1 MFCPNCGKELKDG
14 SKFCPNCGNPVPV
27 RAAAVNEEAKVTPK
41 AAELAHQPVEP
52 QEAAAAAPT
61 EAEAPKAEQPVEQT
75 VTEPQEP
82 VHQTA
87 AEPQEPVQQT
97 ATESQ
102 EPVYQATAE
111 PQEPVQQNA
120 TQSTPPVQASAA
132 QTVPPAQ
139 AAATQ
144 TVPPVQQPA
153 PRPVQQQPAP
163 AAPYAASP
171 GSVNP
176 SIAGTGHK
184 KHYQKPEDYRNLGV
198 FVLLEFVTFG
208 LYYLYN
214 IVRMTKATN
223 KDDRFGRRSPIA
235 WLILS
240 IFFWPAHWFWFY
252 KTGKILDDMVY
263 KRTGKETSMAVAGLI
278 LAIFQLGFIAMLIFQ
293 NRLNKAVGG
302 ATGTAP
308 ESHGVGTCK
317 QCGEE
322 FPDDAAHCP
331 NCGAS
336 YKRPFSHT
344 NIFPFIIMLLGF
356 VAFILIIVA
365 IAAAI

>member
-27 RAAAVNEEAKVTPK
+27 RAAAANEETKVAPQ
-41 AAELAHQPVEP
+41 AAEAVQQPVEP
-52 QEAAAAAPT
+52 KEAAATAPT
-61 EAEAPKAEQPVEQT
+61 ESEAPKAEQPVEQAAAA
-75 VTEPQEP
+75 PQEP
-82 VHQTA
+82 VD
-87 AEPQEPVQQT
+87 QT
-97 ATESQ
+97 ATAPQ
-102 EPVYQATAE
+102 QPVDQTATAS
-111 PQEPVQQNA
+111 QQ
-120 TQSTPPVQASAA
+120 PA
-132 QTVPPAQ
+132 QTS
-139 AAATQ
+139 
-144 TVPPVQQPA
+144 A
-153 PRPVQQQPAP
+153 PRPVQPQAVP
-163 AAPYAASP
+163 AAQYPA
-171 GSVNP
+171 GRGNVNP

-223 KDDRFGRRSPIA
+223 KDDRFGRRSPVI

-263 KRTGKETSMAVAGLI
+263 KRTGKETSMAVAGLL

-308 ESHGVGTCK
+308 DSHGVGTCS

-331 NCGAS
+331 NCGAP

-365 IAAAI
+365 IAAAV

>member
-27 RAAAVNEEAKVTPK
+27 RAAAVKEEAKVTPE
-41 AAELAHQPVEP
+41 AAELAQKPVEP
-52 QEAAAAAPT
+52 QQGAAAAAPT
-61 EAEAPKAEQPVEQT
+61 EAEAPKADRPVEQTATEPQEPAQQTATEPQEPVRQT

-82 VHQTA
+82 
-87 AEPQEPVQQT
+87 
-97 ATESQ
+97 
-102 EPVYQATAE
+102 
-111 PQEPVQQNA
+111 
-120 TQSTPPVQASAA
+120 
-132 QTVPPAQ
+132 AQ
-139 AAATQ
+139 AATTQ
-144 TVPPVQQPA
+144 TVPPVQASTTQTVPPVQASAIQTVSPVQQPT
-153 PRPVQQQPAP
+153 PRPVQPHPAP
-163 AAPYAASP
+163 TVQYAAAQ

-263 KRTGKETSMAVAGLI
+263 KRTGKETSMAVAGLL

-365 IAAAI
+365 IAAAV

>member
-1 MFCPNCGKELKDG
+1 MFCPNCGKELKNG
-14 SKFCPNCGNPVPV
+14 SKFCSNCGNPVPV
-27 RAAAVNEEAKVTPK
+27 RAAAVKEETKVTPE
-41 AAELAHQPVEP
+41 AAELAQQP
-52 QEAAAAAPT
+52 AAATEPT
-61 EAEAPKAEQPVEQT
+61 EAEVPKAEQPVEQT
-75 VTEPQEP
+75 AT
-82 VHQTA
+82 
-87 AEPQEPVQQT
+87 EPQEPVQQT
-97 ATESQ
+97 
-102 EPVYQATAE
+102 TAGF
-111 PQEPVQQNA
+111 QEPVQQNA
-120 TQSTPPVQASAA
+120 TQTTPPVQAS
-132 QTVPPAQ
+132 
-139 AAATQ
+139 ATQ
-144 TVPPVQQPA
+144 TVPPVQQLT
-153 PRPVQQQPAP
+153 PRPAQPQPVP
-163 AAPYAASP
+163 AAPYAASQ

-223 KDDRFGRRSPIA
+223 KDDRFGRRSSIV

-240 IFFWPAHWFWFY
+240 VFFWPAHWFWFY

-263 KRTGKETSMAVAGLI
+263 KRTGKETSMAVAGLL
-278 LAIFQLGFIAMLIFQ
+278 LAVFQLGFIAMLIFQ

-302 ATGTAP
+302 ATGIAP

-365 IAAAI
+365 IAAAV

>member
-1 MFCPNCGKELKDG
+1 MFCPNCGKELKNG

-27 RAAAVNEEAKVTPK
+27 RAAAVKEETKVTPE
-41 AAELAHQPVEP
+41 AAELAQQP
-52 QEAAAAAPT
+52 AAATEPT

-75 VTEPQEP
+75 ATEPQEP
-82 VHQTA
+82 VR
-87 AEPQEPVQQT
+87 
-97 ATESQ
+97 
-102 EPVYQATAE
+102 
-111 PQEPVQQNA
+111 QNA
-120 TQSTPPVQASAA
+120 TQSTPPVQASTT
-132 QTVPPAQ
+132 QTVPPVQ
-139 AAATQ
+139 VAATQ
-144 TVPPVQQPA
+144 TVPPVQQLT
-153 PRPVQQQPAP
+153 PRPAQPQPVP
-163 AAPYAASP
+163 AVPYAASQ

-263 KRTGKETSMAVAGLI
+263 KRTGKETSMAVAGLL

-365 IAAAI
+365 IAAAV